1 MYQMRIWICLGVAA
15 LAAAGLSIGAGAYS
29 TFGKWVSQPVVVY
42 ANPSNRDVS
51 AGAAETALKTA
62 LEVWNTQSGAAFTYV
77 YGGRVNDTSTG
88 YDGRNVIIF
97 RNTSN
102 GSAFAS
108 TYCWANGSGLVD
120 CDIVFWDEA
129 ATFVTGTSGC
139 SRAAYI
145 EDIAAHELGH
155 ALGLGHS
162 KVTEATMYPSYPWC
176 SQELRTLDADD
187 IAGVQ
192 ALYGKTATVSKN
204 TAPTVS
210 ISSPSDGASFASD
223 TAISFKGSASDTED
237 GNLTAVLTWTSSL
250 DGKIGTGGSFSRIL
264 SQGTHVVTASVTDS
278 GGLSGSRQVTIAV
291 TAPAT
296 SLTGSGVRLTAR
308 GYKVKGQ
315 QTADLAWSGATSSR
329 IDVYRN
335 GTRIAATANSGS
347 YTDAIGQR
355 GGGSYTYRICEAGT
369 STCSNLATV
378 TF

>member
-15 LAAAGLSIGAGAYS
+15 LAAVALSVGAGAYS
-29 TFGKWVSQPVVVY
+29 TFGKWMVQPVVVY
-42 ANPSNRDVS
+42 ANPSNADVS
-51 AGAAETALKTA
+51 ASAAETALKAA
-62 LEVWNTQSGAAFTYV
+62 LEVWNTQSGAAFTYA
-77 YGGRVNDTSTG
+77 YGGKVKDTSTG

-108 TYCWANGSGLVD
+108 TYCWASGSSLVD

-192 ALYGKTATVSKN
+192 ALYGKAATSSKN

-210 ISSPSDGASFASD
+210 ISSPADGASFALGASI
-223 TAISFKGSASDTED
+223 TFAGSAIDTQD
-237 GNLTAVLTWTSSL
+237 GDLTALLTWTSSL
-250 DGKIGTGGSFSRIL
+250 DGVIGAGGTFSRAL
-264 SQGTHVVTASVTDS
+264 SEGTHSITASVTDS
-278 GGLSGSRQVTIAV
+278 GGLSGTSKVTITV
-291 TAPAT
+291 TSSTTTVT
-296 SLTGSGVRLTAR
+296 SDSARLTAR
-308 GYKVKGQ
+308 AYKVKGRQ
-315 QTADLAWSGATSSR
+315 MADLAWSGLTASS

-335 GTRIAATANSGS
+335 GTRVAVTANTGT
-347 YTDAIGQR
+347 YTDAIGQK
-355 GGGSYTYRICEAGT
+355 GGGSYTYRVCDAGT
-369 STCSNLATV
+369 STCSNFATA